1 MPGQWTR
8 LYASDGFAFDA
19 WTAQPDGPLRGAVV
33 VAQEIFGVNSHI
45 RAVTERLAA
54 RGFLAIAPDLFA
66 RIEPGLDR
74 GYTPDHVAICR
85 SYKERAEAMP
95 EAVLQQVRAAAQ
107 WALTQQPCKVGMVG
121 FCWGGLL
128 TWRAAAQ
135 LPRAVGRPVC
145 YYGGG
150 MTSAQER
157 ARQPLCPVQAHFGRR
172 RPILPLD
179 GVLALPAAPPSAGA
193 SVPVPTTASTASS
206 VPATTTAAPCR
217 PKTARWP
224 SSIGTWH
231 FKREL
236 AAL

>member
-19 WTAQPDGPLRGAVV
+19 WVARPDGPLRGAVV

-74 GYTPDHVAICR
+74 GYTPADVAACL
-85 SYKERAEAMP
+85 SYKERAETMP

-135 LPRAVGRPVC
+135 LPELSAAVC

-150 MTSAQER
+150 MTSAQES
-157 ARQPLCPVQAHFGRR
+157 ARQPLCPVQAHFGRLD
-172 RPILPLD
+172 PILPLD
-179 GVLALPAAPPSAGA
+179 GVLAFAQQHPRVQVHLYEADHGFNCEQRASYDDSSAVQA
-193 SVPVPTTASTASS
+193 KDRT
-206 VPATTTAAPCR
+206 
-217 PKTARWP
+217 
-224 SSIGTWH
+224 
-231 FKREL
+231 L
-236 AAL
+236 AFFDRHLAL